1 MKRRATLL
9 SLSVLCLGMLALDSG
24 LAAERVILYG
34 DDDYAPYCFVED
46 GQFKGMYVDMLK
58 LAARR
63 LAPRYAIELL
73 PRPWK
78 RGLSDLEHG
87 NAFALFPPGLKKER
101 TYIQTYSV
109 PLYRETV
116 VLFCNDDI
124 MQKPHRVFPDDFA
137 GLTIGV
143 NAGFLLSERLAEA
156 ARAGTVNLQAA
167 KGNETNLKKLALKRI
182 DCYAS
187 DRAAALYS
195 AKRLRMAEHFTIT
208 LHEAV
213 ELSREETYIGY
224 SASNNPPYKAAFIE
238 DMNAAINAIRQSGEA
253 ARIEASY
260 R

>member
-1 MKRRATLL
+1 
-9 SLSVLCLGMLALDSG
+9 MLALESG
-24 LAAERVILYG
+24 RAAEHVILYG
-34 DDDYAPYCFVED
+34 DDDYAPYSFVED

-63 LAPRYAIELL
+63 LAPHYTIELL

-87 NAFALFPPGLKKER
+87 SSFGLFPPGLKKER
-101 TYIQTYSV
+101 TYIQPYSV

-116 VLFCNDDI
+116 VLFCNDEVMKTPRRI
-124 MQKPHRVFPDDFA
+124 FPDDFA
-137 GLTIGV
+137 GLTVGV
-143 NAGFLLSERLAEA
+143 NAGFLLSERLAGA
-156 ARAGTVNLQAA
+156 ARSGTVTLQPA
-167 KGNETNLKKLALKRI
+167 KGNETNLKKLAIKRI

-195 AKRLRMAEHFTIT
+195 AKRLRIDTGQAIA

-213 ELSREETYIGY
+213 ELSREDTYIGY
-224 SASNNPPYKAAFIE
+224 SVANNPPYKAAFIE
-238 DMNAAINAIRQSGEA
+238 EMNAAINAIRQSGEA